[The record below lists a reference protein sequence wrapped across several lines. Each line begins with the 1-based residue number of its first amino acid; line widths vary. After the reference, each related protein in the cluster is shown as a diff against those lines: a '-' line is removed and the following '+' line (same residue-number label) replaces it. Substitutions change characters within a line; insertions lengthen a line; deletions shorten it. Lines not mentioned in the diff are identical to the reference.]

1 MEELKKY
8 IRDVPDFPKEGV
20 IFKDITPLLDDAE
33 QFQKMV
39 NIFRDRYE
47 DMNIDVVVGIEARGF
62 IFGAALAYA
71 LKAGLVIV
79 RKPGKLPW
87 KTFHKTYSLEY
98 GTDTLEIH
106 QDAIKPGQRVL
117 MMDDVLATGG
127 TLSAAVDLVENNFDA
142 EIVEIA
148 FLIELDFLNG
158 RQKLNNHPIYAMMH
172 FRLGKYCCGR
182 GFFLMGEAPGRLC
195 QFQPARRSAPSFEEN
210 SFSQSAQTEGFI
222 SFNQT
227 NNSRASS
234 RFFLRI

>member
-8 IRDVPDFPKEGV
+8 IRDVPDFPKEGIV
-20 IFKDITPLLDDAE
+20 FKDITPLLDDAE

-47 DMNIDVVVGIEARGF
+47 DMNIDAVVGIEARGF

-87 KTFHKTYSLEY
+87 KIFRKTYSLEY

-127 TLSAAVDLVENNFDA
+127 TLSAAVDLVESNFDA

-158 RQKLNNHPIYAMMH
+158 RQKLGNRPIYSMIH
-172 FRLGKYCCGR
+172 F
-182 GFFLMGEAPGRLC
+182 
-195 QFQPARRSAPSFEEN
+195 
-210 SFSQSAQTEGFI
+210 
-222 SFNQT
+222 
-227 NNSRASS
+227 
-234 RFFLRI
+234 